1 MATITPVT
9 RRDKNLSIALISGGT
24 LVITVCVFVIF
35 YKCRQKKSSLD
46 TERRC
51 FMDQNGGNGEEKLT
65 YQSNNVTEHLTDR
78 EDNVNQ
84 DPINSFI
91 KNPMG
96 GSRSPSTSCKIRELK
111 KDNVNKLNAPL

>member
-1 MATITPVT
+1 MSPKRVVLTPKGDVSWI
-9 RRDKNLSIALISGGT
+9 KMEA
-24 LVITVCVFVIF
+24 
-35 YKCRQKKSSLD
+35 
-46 TERRC
+46 TERK
-51 FMDQNGGNGEEKLT
+51 KLT